1 MSTFPRPNRDAS
13 QMVWVRAP
21 ISGARWQVHRELA
34 PILAWVVGEAERR
47 GYLFDHGPSDVDDDW
62 GYNVRRIAGSSSW
75 SYHSAGAAVDIDAQ
89 EYPQGQ
95 RRRVPPAWLISLFLQ
110 WGWSWGGEFGNP
122 DPMHFEFLGTPA
134 QARMFVAMLAAS
146 STADRPVPVPPGTPS
161 PVTNPTTPNRNDGGS
176 SDMVL
181 RNIQDGAIWAVSAT
195 HMHHLSPDEWAKRT
209 ELEKVTPFPVQ
220 PLYIL
225 ALAAGGRQVI

>member
-122 DPMHFEFLGTPA
+122 DPMHFEFRGTVER
-134 QARMFVAMLAAS
+134 ARQLVAMLAAAHLS
-146 STADRPVPVPPGTPS
+146 GGAIPVPVGTPS
-161 PVTNPTTPNRNDGGS
+161 PIGNPTTPKRNDGGS

-195 HMHHLSPDEWAKRT
+195 HMHHLSPDEWAKRA